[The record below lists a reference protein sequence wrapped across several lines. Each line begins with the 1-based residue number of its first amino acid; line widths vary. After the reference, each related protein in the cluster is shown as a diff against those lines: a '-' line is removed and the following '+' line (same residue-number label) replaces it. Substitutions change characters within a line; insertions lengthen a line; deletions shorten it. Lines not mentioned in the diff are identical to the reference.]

1 MIKIAMRMAP
11 DYVQRSLHL
20 VLTDDTIHF
29 RHSASITSK
38 NENAMHKEIKSQE
51 WTAEEKRVLKYL
63 GPVER
68 RPERFVATEAS
79 RRLWRTYE
87 FMRKEGRKGA
97 EDSQQ
102 LKDSRIWKKHVST
115 FERENVSFMYI

>member
-1 MIKIAMRMAP
+1 MIKIATRMAP

-29 RHSASITSK
+29 RHGASITSKK

-51 WTAEEKRVLKYL
+51 WKAKRKSSEAL
-63 GPVER
+63 GTSR
-68 RPERFVATEAS
+68 TQTRMIFATEAC

-87 FMRKEGRKGA
+87 EGRAQKTL
-97 EDSQQ
+97 S
-102 LKDSRIWKKHVST
+102 
-115 FERENVSFMYI
+115 N